1 MTTKIWKVGDFVSF
15 EVLNALQEKADKYDE
30 LLAEKE
36 KSAKQKKETKKK

>member
-36 KSAKQKKETKKK
+36 KSAKKETKKK